1 MRTVLG
7 QVRFDVLVY
16 LDDIVDPVA
25 AARDPGLVGD
35 DGDGDAGP
43 VERGDGLRR
52 PVDELNAVDRAH
64 VPVVDDYRA
73 VAIKQDARPHWI
85 LCHVTSPEF
94 ADPGASP
101 LFTRS
106 PNRRL

>member
-1 MRTVLG
+1 MRPVFG
-7 QVRFDVLVY
+7 QVRFDVLVH
-16 LDDIVDPVA
+16 LGDVVDPVP

-43 VERGDGLRR
+43 VERGDGIRR
-52 PVDELNAVDRAH
+52 PVDELDAVDRAH

-73 VAIKQDARPHWI
+73 VAIKQNARPYWN

-106 PNRRL
+106 SNRRL